1 MKASTRKLQV
11 NNLVPHLIL
20 QGYRAINFRRR
31 NPARQAP
38 ELEQPLGSYDV
49 TAAAASLR
57 NTQNGGVVERSLQI
71 DGMLALM
78 LLCDRRAL
86 FIEDLFDGYEPKED

>member
-1 MKASTRKLQV
+1 L
-11 NNLVPHLIL
+11 N
-20 QGYRAINFRRR
+20 
-31 NPARQAP
+31 
-38 ELEQPLGSYDV
+38 SYDA
-49 TAAAASLR
+49 TAVAASLR